1 MIRLLDAQRD
11 LAAVKALY
19 ARSSDYWAL
28 ATRGAPDPALAAAF
42 FTLCP
47 PGCDPGETQRLGLF
61 QDRAL
66 VGVAELS
73 FGFPAPGDGY
83 LGLQILIPEARGKG
97 LGRIFLREIEARARA
112 TGAGR
117 LYLGVLEEN
126 PRGWAFWRREGFRET
141 GVSRFDAETGHVLHR
156 LVKDLGPGAG

>member
-61 QDRAL
+61 QGSDL

-83 LGLQILIPEARGKG
+83 LGLQILIPEAR
-97 LGRIFLREIEARARA
+97 ARA
-112 TGAGR
+112 TGAAR